1 MDAMDQTTPK
11 AGAAAVE
18 TRADRVARDAA
29 APPISEIVGVS
40 HSFTLPSGQR
50 LEVLRDVSVSVRA
63 GEVVALLGPSG
74 CGKSTIL
81 RILAGLITPTRGE
94 VRSHGA
100 ALTGLAPGVA
110 IVFQGFALFPWMT
123 VQENVRAVLEAAAV
137 PDAEAARRCTEAIR
151 LVGLAGFEGAY
162 PRELSGGMKQ
172 RVGMARALSVQP
184 EALFLD
190 EPFSQVDALTAE
202 AMRAEILDIWA
213 AHTQNTNALLLV
225 SHDILEVVTMA
236 DRIVVLS
243 ANPGQVRTVVAN
255 GLPRPRDPRSAEVA
269 AMVDRLHD
277 LITGHELPDAPPA
290 AAAPATPTGAPR
302 PVAVEALPHCSPAE
316 VAGLLE
322 WLDAR
327 GGSQDAFRI
336 AGDTGREFGH
346 LLTVVKAAELL
357 DLVDTPR
364 RLVVLTTSGRAFA
377 AAAADQRKDAWRARL
392 LDLDLFA
399 ELHRAL
405 EAEPTHRLGKE
416 FALELIALRLPS
428 EDFERTF
435 ETLIGWARYGDLFAY
450 DELAGELSLRDAS

>member
-1 MDAMDQTTPK
+1 
-11 AGAAAVE
+11 
-18 TRADRVARDAA
+18 
-29 APPISEIVGVS
+29 
-40 HSFTLPSGQR
+40 
-50 LEVLRDVSVSVRA
+50 
-63 GEVVALLGPSG
+63 LLGPSG

-94 VRSHGA
+94 VRSHGQ
-100 ALTGLAPGVA
+100 ALAGLAPGVA

-137 PDAEAARRCTEAIR
+137 PDAEAARRCADAVR

-172 RVGMARALSVQP
+172 RVGMARALSLQP

-225 SHDILEVVTMA
+225 SHDIQEVVTMA

-243 ANPGQVRTVVAN
+243 ANPGRVRTVVEN

-269 AMVDRLHD
+269 ALVDRLHD

-290 AAAPATPTGAPR
+290 PAVQPGAASP
-302 PVAVEALPHCSPAE
+302 AVEALPPCSPAE
-316 VAGLLE
+316 VAGLVE

-346 LLTVVKAAELL
+346 LITVVKAAELL

-364 RLVVLTTSGRAFA
+364 RLVVLTPAGRAFA
-377 AAAADQRKDAWRARL
+377 AADAGQRTATWRARIL
-392 LDLDLFA
+392 ELGLFA
-399 ELHRAL
+399 ELDRAL
-405 EAEPTHRLGKE
+405 RAAPAHRLDRE
-416 FALELIALRLPS
+416 FVLELLALRLPS
-428 EDFERTF
+428 EDFDRTF
-435 ETLIGWARYGDLFAY
+435 QTLVGWGRYGDLFAY
-450 DELAGELSLRDAS
+450 DEASGELWLRDSPG